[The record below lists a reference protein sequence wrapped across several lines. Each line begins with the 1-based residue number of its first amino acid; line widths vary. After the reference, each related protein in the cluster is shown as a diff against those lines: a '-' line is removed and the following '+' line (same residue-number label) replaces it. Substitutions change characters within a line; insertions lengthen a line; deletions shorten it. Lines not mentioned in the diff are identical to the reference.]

1 MTFFNDIKL
10 LDFQIYNDINQ
21 YQLWIL
27 NNNYD
32 IIYDIKIT
40 NFLI

>member
-10 LDFQIYNDINQ
+10 LDFLIYNDINQ

-32 IIYDIKIT
+32 IIYDIKLLD
-40 NFLI
+40 FLI